1 MRQNMFK
8 TGERYAFAQYK
19 GMVIKMK
26 YKIERKNWGRFFT
39 VPCKIVTE
47 HIKLCSG
54 DFLKVLLYILSSDK
68 NEIVSEDISDA
79 AGISTDIVD
88 DAVVYWSQAE
98 IFSVLN
104 VTVLKNKETN
114 RVHTSNNS
122 NTSDIASEASEKI
135 SILPAENPSDKSL
148 EKKSHVKYSSK
159 DVADIVNSQKE
170 IKEMFSQLE
179 VILKRS
185 LRFSEQCG
193 YINLVENYGF
203 PVASILM
210 LVQYCEDIGKA
221 SIRYVES
228 IAESWFEQDITSY
241 RQVEAE
247 IIKLMKS
254 HNVQNKVAKLFGI
267 TTNLTKKQKEYI
279 NSWTELGFDTD
290 MIHLA
295 YEKCVDQINKLSFP
309 YINKIITSWSSEK
322 IFTADEVNIY
332 DAKAKKNKIK
342 KKEKEHSYDLDEFYE
357 FTINHVPKIKGKDK
371 NNNE

>member
-1 MRQNMFK
+1 
-8 TGERYAFAQYK
+8 
-19 GMVIKMK
+19 MK
-26 YKIERKNWGRFFT
+26 YKIERKNWGQFFT
-39 VPCKIVTE
+39 VPYNVVSK

-54 DFLKVLLYILSSDK
+54 DFLKVLLFILSSDK
-68 NEIVSEDISDA
+68 NEIISEDISDA
-79 AGISTDIVD
+79 TGISTDIID
-88 DAVVYWSQAE
+88 DAIVYWSQAE
-98 IFSVLN
+98 VFSVLN
-104 VTVLKNKETN
+104 VTVLKNKEIKPI
-114 RVHTSNNS
+114 HTSINS
-122 NTSDIASEASEKI
+122 SSSDISPATNSETI

-179 VILKRS
+179 VILKRN

-203 PVASILM
+203 PVASVLM
-210 LVQYCEDIGKA
+210 LVQYCEDIGKS

-247 IIKLMKS
+247 IIKLMKL
-254 HNVQNKVAKLFGI
+254 HKIENKVAKIFGL
-267 TTNLTKKQKEYI
+267 TTNPTKKQKEYI
-279 NSWTELGFDTD
+279 SSWTELGFNID
-290 MIHLA
+290 MIQLA

-309 YINKIITSWSSEK
+309 YINKIITSWANDK
-322 IFTADEVNIY
+322 IFTIDEVNIH
-332 DAKAKKNKIK
+332 DAKAKKNNSK
-342 KKEKEHSYDLDEFYE
+342 KKGKEKEHSYDLDEFYE
-357 FTINHVPKIKGKDK
+357 FTLNHVPKIKGKDK

>member
-1 MRQNMFK
+1 
-8 TGERYAFAQYK
+8 
-19 GMVIKMK
+19 MK
-26 YKIERKNWGRFFT
+26 YKIERKNWGQFFT
-39 VPCKIVTE
+39 VPYNVVSK

-54 DFLKVLLYILSSDK
+54 DFLKVLLFILSSDK

-79 AGISTDIVD
+79 TGISTDIID
-88 DAVVYWSQAE
+88 DAIVYWSQAE
-98 IFSVLN
+98 VFSVLN
-104 VTVLKNKETN
+104 VTVLKNKEIKPI
-114 RVHTSNNS
+114 HTSTNS
-122 NTSDIASEASEKI
+122 SSSGISPTKNSETI

-179 VILKRS
+179 IILKRN

-203 PVASILM
+203 PVASVLM
-210 LVQYCEDIGKA
+210 LVQYCEDIGKS

-247 IIKLMKS
+247 IIKLMKL
-254 HNVQNKVAKLFGI
+254 HKIENKVAKIFGL
-267 TTNLTKKQKEYI
+267 TTNPTKKQKEYI
-279 NSWTELGFDTD
+279 GSWTDLGFNID
-290 MIHLA
+290 MIQLA
-295 YEKCVDQINKLSFP
+295 YEKCVDQINKISFP
-309 YINKIITSWSSEK
+309 YINKIITSWANDK
-322 IFTADEVNIY
+322 IFTIDEVNIH
-332 DAKAKKNKIK
+332 DAKAKKNNSK
-342 KKEKEHSYDLDEFYE
+342 KKGKEKEHSYDLDEFYE
-357 FTINHVPKIKGKDK
+357 FTLNHVPKIKGKDK

>member
-1 MRQNMFK
+1 
-8 TGERYAFAQYK
+8 
-19 GMVIKMK
+19 MK

-39 VPCKIVTE
+39 VPCKVVSE

-54 DFLKVLLYILSSDK
+54 DFLKVLLFILSSEK
-68 NEIVSEDISDA
+68 SEIVSEDISFA
-79 AGISTDIVD
+79 TGISTDVVD

-98 IFSVLN
+98 VFSVLN
-104 VTVLKNKETN
+104 VTVLKVNDRDNLHVSENAKISN
-114 RVHTSNNS
+114 SDSPDTSAV
-122 NTSDIASEASEKI
+122 NTQEASI
-135 SILPAENPSDKSL
+135 IPSVNPTKNSL

-159 DVADIVNSQKE
+159 DIADIINSQKE
-170 IKEMFSQLE
+170 VKEMFSQLE

-193 YINLVENYGF
+193 YLNLVENYGF

-247 IIKLMKS
+247 IIKMIKS
-254 HNVQNKVAKLFGI
+254 HSVENKVAKLFGM
-267 TTNLTKKQKEYI
+267 TTNLTKKQREYI
-279 NSWTELGFDTD
+279 NSWTDLGFDTE
-290 MIHLA
+290 MIQLA

-309 YINKIITSWSSEK
+309 YINKIILSWSKEK
-322 IFTADEVNIY
+322 VFTPDEVNIH
-332 DAKAKKNKIK
+332 DVKAKKYNSKNN
-342 KKEKEHSYDLDEFYE
+342 EKEHSYDLDEFYE
-357 FTINHVPKIKGKDK
+357 FTLNHVPEIKGKDMVK
-371 NNNE
+371 EDNNE

>member
-1 MRQNMFK
+1 
-8 TGERYAFAQYK
+8 
-19 GMVIKMK
+19 MK
-26 YKIERKNWGRFFT
+26 YKIERKNWGQFFT
-39 VPCKIVTE
+39 VPYNVVSK

-54 DFLKVLLYILSSDK
+54 DFLKVLLFILSSDK
-68 NEIVSEDISDA
+68 NEIISEDISDA
-79 AGISTDIVD
+79 TGISTDIID
-88 DAVVYWSQAE
+88 DAIVYWSQAE

-104 VTVLKNKETN
+104 VTVLKNKEIKPI
-114 RVHTSNNS
+114 HTSTNS
-122 NTSDIASEASEKI
+122 SSSDISPATNSETI

-179 VILKRS
+179 VILKRN

-203 PVASILM
+203 PVASVLM

-247 IIKLMKS
+247 IIKLMKL
-254 HNVQNKVAKLFGI
+254 HKIENKVAKIFGL
-267 TTNLTKKQKEYI
+267 TTNPTKKQKEYI
-279 NSWTELGFDTD
+279 SSWTELGFDID
-290 MIHLA
+290 MIQLA

-309 YINKIITSWSSEK
+309 YINKIITSWANDK
-322 IFTADEVNIY
+322 IFTIDEVNIH
-332 DAKAKKNKIK
+332 DAKAKKNNSKNK
-342 KKEKEHSYDLDEFYE
+342 GNKGKEKEHSYDLDEFYE
-357 FTINHVPKIKGKDK
+357 FTLNHVPKIKGKDK
-371 NNNE
+371 NKNE